1 MKKSS
6 SGQAGQALE
15 RVLKLS
21 AGAQLTRRKAP
32 EDSRA
37 FHRLTGAIAAYGKA
51 LAILTALQAREECC
65 SIIVQYELSEQSV
78 AAS

>member
-1 MKKSS
+1 MKKSG
-6 SGQAGQALE
+6 SGQAGQVVE
-15 RVLKLS
+15 RVLELS

-32 EDSRA
+32 EDSPA

-65 SIIVQYELSEQSV
+65 SIIAQYELSEQSV